1 MLFSIQYHAPSNEF
15 SPAGMESLTS
25 LTLEG
30 ATDPNIVVDDDAFGK
45 LKDLKRLVIADSPK
59 LAQQVLL
66 SPAILESLKHLEYL
80 ELRDNLL
87 DSIGRS

>member
-1 MLFSIQYHAPSNEF
+1 
-15 SPAGMESLTS
+15 MESLTS

-66 SPAILESLKHLEYL
+66 SPAILESLKHLEYF

-87 DSIGRS
+87 DSIGRYWDRSFGIEVMVNY